1 MRVLVFTGRGKG
13 YAAMIPAV
21 DYLIIGATALVI
33 ISILA
38 NKVSGRLGVP
48 SLLIFIL
55 VGMLA
60 GSEGPGG
67 IYFDNPVIAQ
77 TIGVVALALIL
88 FSGGIDTR
96 WAEVRPVF
104 ARALSLSTVG
114 VILTSVSVSI
124 AAVLLLGFSPVEGF
138 LLGAIVS
145 STDAAAVFATL
156 RSRRA
161 SLKGELRPLLEFE
174 SGSNDPMAIFLT
186 IGAITLLMNPGASIL
201 TLIPLFVQ
209 QMAVGGI
216 LGYGIGKLTV
226 HLINVLKLEYE
237 GLYAVLTLAMALFVY
252 SFTTLMGGNGFLA
265 AYIAGLVIGNA
276 TIVHKRSLIRF
287 HEGIAWLMQ
296 ITMFLALG
304 LFVFPSQLLP
314 ALVPGILIAFVLIF
328 IARPVAVYL
337 ALLPWRMNSHEKI
350 MVSWVGLRGA
360 APIVLATFPLL
371 AGLPSANVVFNLVFF
386 TVIISAVL
394 HGTSIP
400 LVARMLDLSAPA
412 PSRSRFG
419 MELDLPEGSQSQ
431 SELIELV
438 IPPGSSVINKQIVN
452 TGLPQGTLIILIA
465 KGKEQFSPRGATV
478 LEEQDTLLVLT
489 TAERADEVRQLIL
502 GPDAAPEEPT
512 LPIPDWWFKPGK

>member
-1 MRVLVFTGRGKG
+1 
-13 YAAMIPAV
+13 MIPSV

-67 IYFDNPVIAQ
+67 IHFDNPFIAQ
-77 TIGVVALALIL
+77 SIGVVALTLIL

-96 WAEVRPVF
+96 WTEVKPVF
-104 ARALSLSTVG
+104 NKALALSTAG
-114 VILTSVSVSI
+114 VVITALLISI
-124 AAVLLLGFSPVEGF
+124 AAVVLLGFSPLEGF

-161 SLKGELRPLLEFE
+161 SLKGEVRPLLEFE

-186 IGAITLLMNPGASIL
+186 IGAIMLLTQPGISIFA
-201 TLIPLFVQ
+201 LIPLFVQ
-209 QMAVGGI
+209 QMAVGG
-216 LGYGIGKLTV
+216 LFGYGFGKVTV
-226 HLINVLKLEYE
+226 WLINALKLEYE
-237 GLYAVLTLAMALFVY
+237 GLYAVLTLCTALLIY
-252 SFTTLMGGNGFLA
+252 SMTALLGGNGFLSV
-265 AYIAGLVIGNA
+265 YIAALVIGSS

-287 HEGIAWLMQ
+287 HEAIAWLMQ

-314 ALVPGILIAFVLIF
+314 ILVPGIIISLILIF

-337 ALLPWRMNSHEKI
+337 SLIPWKMNRNEKM

-371 AGLPSANVVFNLVFF
+371 AAVPQANMIFNLVFF
-386 TVIISAVL
+386 TVIMSAIL

-400 LVARMLDLSAPA
+400 FVARMLDLSSPV
-412 PSRSRFG
+412 PIRSRFG
-419 MELDLPEGSQSQ
+419 MEMDEKEDRVN
-431 SELIELV
+431 ELFELE
-438 IPPGSSVINKQIVN
+438 IPHCSPIINKQIVN
-452 TGLPQGTLIILIA
+452 IGLPAGTLIILIA
-465 KGKEQFSPRGATV
+465 KGKDQISPSGSTV
-478 LEEQDTLLVLT
+478 IESGDTLLILT
-489 TAERADEVRQLIL
+489 TADRKDEVRKIVL
-502 GPDAAPEEPT
+502 GSAAVVGEPE
-512 LPIPDWWFKPGK
+512 LDLPDWGFGTKKE